1 MGQQEGLQ
9 MVLNALGPFLVT
21 MLEAR
26 VSADGGATKELGSVM
41 TLAVL
46 SDGEL
51 TLVRSS
57 KQNVGVT
64 DVDSLE
70 KAEKRVAIKNLEEN
84 EEVEKRMKPSNLLIT
99 HDNEID
105 SEEDEIDPD
114 TSTISRLYGDLTE
127 EVMDDNSVGL
137 DGVLVD
143 VPIKVA
149 KSKKKKKLLNK
160 NVAAKK
166 NCFNERSAS
175 TENPNQLAECGMASP
190 ILAERTAQQPVV
202 EEPVEEIPPEPQQ
215 TSGQTSVPEPPVEK
229 TVEQSTS
236 APSTNPAEASTLAPR
251 EPDQA
256 KE

>member
-1 MGQQEGLQ
+1 
-9 MVLNALGPFLVT
+9 
-21 MLEAR
+21 MLEAG

-51 TLVRSS
+51 TPVRRS
-57 KQNVGVT
+57 KRNAGVA

-84 EEVEKRMKPSNLLIT
+84 EGNAKINSFCSFSNIRIEQNLKGVGISLGDNENLTLGSVTLIKEVEKERMKPSNLLIT

-114 TSTISRLYGDLTE
+114 TSTISQLCGDLTE
-127 EVMDDNSVGL
+127 EVMDDNSAGL

-160 NVAAKK
+160 KVAAKK
-166 NCFNERSAS
+166 NCSNERCVL
-175 TENPNQLAECGMASP
+175 EL
-190 ILAERTAQQPVV
+190 
-202 EEPVEEIPPEPQQ
+202 
-215 TSGQTSVPEPPVEK
+215 
-229 TVEQSTS
+229 
-236 APSTNPAEASTLAPR
+236 
-251 EPDQA
+251 
-256 KE
+256 